1 MNDDWRV
8 QVDFVAEGVADA
20 LRDRLDAEELEH
32 DLSRAFH
39 DRVVVTRNG
48 TTIFLYAGDREQAE
62 KAKALVEQI
71 AQKEGEE
78 VEIRFD
84 RWHHEAE
91 EWRPADEPLPAD
103 GEAQAAEH
111 AARVARERQESEESG
126 YPEYEVR
133 IDLPSHAEAKELV
146 ERLDGE
152 GLRSV
157 HRWKYVLLGAAD
169 EDSASEL
176 AERIRAEAPPGSTV
190 TVEGTWREA
199 YGERPHSPFSFLGG
213 LAE

>member
-8 QVDFVAEGVADA
+8 QVDLVEEGIANA
-20 LRDRLDAEELEH
+20 FHDRLDALELEH
-32 DLSRAFH
+32 DLSRAFS
-39 DRVVVTRNG
+39 DRVVVTRDG
-48 TTIFLYAGDREQAE
+48 TTIFLYAGGRSQAE
-62 KAKALVEQI
+62 NAQALVERLAREQ
-71 AQKEGEE
+71 GEDVE
-78 VEIRFD
+78 VSFD

-91 EWRPADEPLPAD
+91 EWRPADEPLPENA
-103 GEAQAAEH
+103 EVQVAEH
-111 AARVARERQESEESG
+111 MARVARERQESEASG

-133 IDLPSHAEAKELV
+133 IDLPSHGEAKELV
-146 ERLDGE
+146 ERLSAE

-169 EDSASEL
+169 EDSANEL
-176 AERIRAEAPPGSTV
+176 AERVRAEVPPGSKV

-199 YGERPHSPFSFLGG
+199 YAERSRSPFAFLGG

>member
-8 QVDFVAEGVADA
+8 QVDFVEEGIADA
-20 LRDRLDAEELEH
+20 LHDRLDAEELEH

-39 DRVVVTRNG
+39 DRVIVSRNG
-48 TTIFLYAGDREQAE
+48 TTIFLYAGDREQAD
-62 KAKALVEQI
+62 KARALIEQL
-71 AQKEGEE
+71 AQKDEE
-78 VEIRFD
+78 EIEVSFA

-91 EWRPADEPLPAD
+91 EWRPADESLPAD
-103 GEAQAAEH
+103 AEAQAAEH
-111 AARVARERQESEESG
+111 AARVARERAESEASG

-133 IDLPSHAEAKELV
+133 IDLLSHAEAKELV
-146 ERLDGE
+146 ERLRAE

-169 EDSASEL
+169 EDGANEL
-176 AERIRAEAPPGSTV
+176 AERVRAEVPPGSKV

-199 YGERPHSPFSFLGG
+199 YAERPHSPFSFLGG